1 MTYLCITCS
10 KIFSTKSNLNRHIKI
25 VHLKERNF
33 SCDQCNKS
41 FGLSQHLQTHI
52 KTIHLKECNF
62 RCDYCKKLFG
72 ENGSL
77 QKHVKTVHLK
87 ERNFK
92 CDYCEKSFGENGS
105 LQRHIK
111 NIHLNPKPKSMS
123 RLEQKVF
130 NILTELN
137 IPFERELTFDDLR
150 GINNGYLRFDF
161 VISTNE
167 QSISP
172 YLIIE
177 VDGQQHER
185 PVTFG
190 HLTDDEAIDQFE
202 ITQRHDEIKNMYCV
216 ENGYPLLRLK
226 IANYKR
232 FEELIDEFLK
242 KYYFY

>member
-10 KIFSTKSNLNRHIKI
+10 KIFSTKRNLNRHIKI
-25 VHLKERNF
+25 VHLKEYNF
-33 SCDQCNKS
+33 SCDQCDKS
-41 FGLSQHLQTHI
+41 FGLDQTLQ
-52 KTIHLKECNF
+52 
-62 RCDYCKKLFG
+62 R
-72 ENGSL
+72 
-77 QKHVKTVHLK
+77 HVKTVHLK
-87 ERNFK
+87 ERMFICNY
-92 CDYCEKSFGENGS
+92 CDKSFGDNGNLQKHIRTVHLKERIFICNYCDKSFGENGH
-105 LQRHIK
+105 LQTHII

-123 RLEQKVF
+123 RLEEKIF

-137 IPFERELTFDDLR
+137 IPFQREFTFDDLI
-150 GINNGYLRFDF
+150 GVNNGYLRFDF

-177 VDGQQHER
+177 ADGQQHEK

-202 ITQRHDEIKNMYCV
+202 ITQRHDEIKNMYCA

-226 IANYKR
+226 IANYKY
-232 FEELIDEFLK
+232 FEELINEFLK